1 MHPMDLEPMIS
12 PSILLLWEWEEEV
25 LSNNLRGTLM

>member
-12 PSILLLWEWEEEV
+12 PSILLLWEEEV